1 MTVTEL
7 ICDKRHFAY
16 LRVSTPEQT
25 TENQV
30 QEITASGFRVEPHRI
45 VTETVSGSVAI
56 GQRPEFARLAD
67 RLEPGDV
74 LVVTKLD
81 RLGRNAMDVAATVA
95 GLDKAGIKVHCMAL
109 GGVDLTSA
117 AGKLTMYVI
126 NAVAEFERDLLIERT
141 QAGPSPRHVPRQAS
155 WPAAPPF
162 RRGAAVG
169 ARTPCN
175 RRQHLLARP
184 EIRHQPPDHHAREGW
199 GSCRPKLIPMR
210 LIYERRWN
218 ERPHRRI

>member
-1 MTVTEL
+1 MART
-7 ICDKRHFAY
+7 FAY

-56 GQRPEFARLAD
+56 SQRTEFARLAD

-95 GLDKAGIKVHCMAL
+95 SLAEAGIKVHCLSL
-109 GGVDLTSA
+109 GSVDLTSA

-141 QAGPSPRHVPRQAS
+141 QAGLRRAMSQGRHP
-155 WPAAPPF
+155 
-162 RRGAAVG
+162 G
-169 ARTPCN
+169 
-175 RRQHLLARP
+175 
-184 EIRHQPPDHHAREGW
+184 
-199 GSCRPKLIPMR
+199 
-210 LIYERRWN
+210 
-218 ERPHRRI
+218 RPHRLSGEERQSVLELLATGASISSLARKFDTSRQTIRHR

>member
-1 MTVTEL
+1 MART
-7 ICDKRHFAY
+7 FAY

-25 TENQV
+25 TGNLV

-45 VTETVSGSVAI
+45 VSETVSRSVAI
-56 GQRPEFARLAD
+56 SQRPEFARLAD

-95 GLDKAGIKVHCMAL
+95 GLAEAGIKDHCRVL

-126 NAVAEFERDLLIERT
+126 NAVAEIERDLLIERT
-141 QAGPSPRHVPRQAS
+141 QASLRRAITEGRHP
-155 WPAAPPF
+155 
-162 RRGAAVG
+162 G
-169 ARTPCN
+169 
-175 RRQHLLARP
+175 
-184 EIRHQPPDHHAREGW
+184 
-199 GSCRPKLIPMR
+199 
-210 LIYERRWN
+210 
-218 ERPHRRI
+218 RPHRPSGEERQSVLELLATGASISSLARKFDTSRQTIMCVRDGVPACQS